1 MKKKLIFLFQ
11 IIFIYIL
18 FLSISFAD
26 LQKNLINKITATKT
40 LSFNFKQNI
49 AEKVEFG
56 NCYIKYPLLMKCIY
70 QNLKQKS
77 VISNG
82 KTVAIIKKKYKKI
95 YYYPIRTT
103 PLFIILKK
111 KLIFLFQI
119 IFIYILFLS
128 ISFADL
134 QKNLI
139 NKITATKTLSFNF
152 KQNIAEKVEFGNCYI
167 KYPLLMKCIYQNL
180 KQKSVISNGKTVAI
194 IKKKYKKIYYY
205 PIRTTPLFI
214 ILKKE
219 KILHLIR
226 NNKPTKI
233 DSSIIEFEL
242 NEKKSNKL
250 KILFDKNSLEFKG
263 WKTKDAYSND
273 VTFIIYD
280 LKTNEIIE
288 DEFFKIPKEEDL

>member
-1 MKKKLIFLFQ
+1 M
-11 IIFIYIL
+11 
-18 FLSISFAD
+18 
-26 LQKNLINKITATKT
+26 
-40 LSFNFKQNI
+40 
-49 AEKVEFG
+49 
-56 NCYIKYPLLMKCIY
+56 
-70 QNLKQKS
+70 
-77 VISNG
+77 
-82 KTVAIIKKKYKKI
+82 
-95 YYYPIRTT
+95 
-103 PLFIILKK
+103 KK

-226 NNKPTKI
+226 NNKPIKI

-250 KILFDKNSLEFKG
+250 KIFFDKNSLEFKG
-263 WKTKDAYSND
+263 WETKDAYSNI
-273 VTFIIYD
+273 VSFIITN
-280 LKTNEIIE
+280 LKTNEVI
-288 DEFFKIPKEEDL
+288 DDDFFKIPKEEDL